1 MLWKCN
7 RLWFK
12 PPEWYLKAVFSIR
25 GWQLQKAG
33 KVLSSFHGSIWLY
46 KMSFK
51 VICLL
56 FAVLFVIPLN
66 SAKQIVKPGR
76 SSWTHRRVDWTK
88 WWKGRSTNFESS
100 RSFIFNHS
108 QGNGNLYSDITCSW
122 AWTKVFYICTVWHSK
137 FCLHKLY
144 IRKP

>member
-7 RLWFK
+7 RLGFK

-66 SAKQIVKPGR
+66 SAKQIGKPGR
-76 SSWTHRRVDWTK
+76 SS
-88 WWKGRSTNFESS
+88 
-100 RSFIFNHS
+100 
-108 QGNGNLYSDITCSW
+108 
-122 AWTKVFYICTVWHSK
+122 
-137 FCLHKLY
+137 
-144 IRKP
+144 